1 MDLSDKERLIV
12 GTLLHEV
19 PSPLPEMLAKVLWH
33 APESF
38 LDERLG
44 TIAVTI
50 REMEL
55 ANKPVAPVTVRSSLS
70 DGGRL
75 DKAGGALFF
84 DTIDSSAV
92 TIPIADFEAA
102 DVWQAYVER
111 QTESTLNDGLSA
123 LRSQPSSATVIVKG
137 IIKSLERVATNGSN
151 GPKTLSVRRPDE
163 LLAMEFDDRDILLG
177 DRLLEKGGSLV
188 IAGAGGIGKS
198 RLALQL
204 AVANI
209 MGREFVTLQTRGY
222 ELKWLILQSED
233 SNRRLNFDFHHLKEW
248 CANRWPQVNDQLV
261 IHTLE
266 NDGDAFLS
274 LDDPQNFSRL
284 ADLISKVNP
293 DVIVFDNL
301 SNFAIGNL
309 TQDADM
315 RATCEA
321 ISRLTKQGNPLRACV
336 VLHHALTGKAGASRA
351 VGFERASFGRNSK
364 VLLAWTRGQINLSPR
379 YPHTNETVV
388 VSCGKCSNG
397 REFAPFAAR
406 LNPKTMIYEPDASF
420 DLSTWQADMAGQKA
434 DGPSVTVDTV
444 IGACKGTMTKKEL
457 VRAIMDETGCGKS
470 LAYRKIED
478 AQRAKRLH

>member
-151 GPKTLSVRRPDE
+151 GPRTLNAPRGFIRPRRRIPM
-163 LLAMEFDDRDILLG
+163 LRAKF
-177 DRLLEKGGSLV
+177 STT
-188 IAGAGGIGKS
+188 
-198 RLALQL
+198 
-204 AVANI
+204 
-209 MGREFVTLQTRGY
+209 F
-222 ELKWLILQSED
+222 
-233 SNRRLNFDFHHLKEW
+233 
-248 CANRWPQVNDQLV
+248 PQV
-261 IHTLE
+261 
-266 NDGDAFLS
+266 F
-274 LDDPQNFSRL
+274 
-284 ADLISKVNP
+284 
-293 DVIVFDNL
+293 
-301 SNFAIGNL
+301 
-309 TQDADM
+309 
-315 RATCEA
+315 
-321 ISRLTKQGNPLRACV
+321 PLWKPS
-336 VLHHALTGKAGASRA
+336 G
-351 VGFERASFGRNSK
+351 
-364 VLLAWTRGQINLSPR
+364 IP
-379 YPHTNETVV
+379 
-388 VSCGKCSNG
+388 
-397 REFAPFAAR
+397 
-406 LNPKTMIYEPDASF
+406 
-420 DLSTWQADMAGQKA
+420 LSTHTYRCGSGKIPPVE
-434 DGPSVTVDTV
+434 GPEVFL
-444 IGACKGTMTKKEL
+444 K
-457 VRAIMDETGCGKS
+457 
-470 LAYRKIED
+470 
-478 AQRAKRLH
+478 